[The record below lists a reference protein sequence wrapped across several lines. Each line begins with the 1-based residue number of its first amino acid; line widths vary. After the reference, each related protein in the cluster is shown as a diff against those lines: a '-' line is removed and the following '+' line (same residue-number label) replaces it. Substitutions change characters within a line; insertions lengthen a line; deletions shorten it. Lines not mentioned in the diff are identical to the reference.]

1 MITIMEMLQQKF
13 HFWPNPEPRST
24 DFIDNLLRLGLPE
37 DLCAFYCM
45 ANGGSGRIDWSAQ
58 AEPEPFVLYTL
69 QEMQEKK
76 VWFTRFSSMIYQE
89 AWLLDERPPNPEELT
104 KLERVAADLIILGEY
119 GKVGWLNYILFYKG
133 VFFTSDKYSLD
144 FPFQDD
150 WSPHEEET
158 ATEDDFRQFL
168 TAILALY
175 GMQ

>member
-1 MITIMEMLQQKF
+1 
-13 HFWPNPEPRST
+13 
-24 DFIDNLLRLGLPE
+24 
-37 DLCAFYCM
+37 
-45 ANGGSGRIDWSAQ
+45 
-58 AEPEPFVLYTL
+58 
-69 QEMQEKK
+69 MQEKK
-76 VWFTRFSSMIYQE
+76 AWFTRFSSMIYQE

-119 GKVGWLNYILFYKG
+119 GKVGWLDYILFYKG
-133 VFFTSDKYSLD
+133 VFFTSDRYSLD

-150 WSPHEEET
+150 WSPHEEAT